1 MDCSTR
7 FVNFSDAGCAI
18 DSTAILFYK
27 PKEETEQKIILQ
39 VLADRGYVGIESYH
53 KSAIVQQRR
62 LGKETINRNN
72 NITANRQIV
81 EGTLEDSMK
90 CGEIMN
96 DCYRGDR
103 RAIPQ
108 LIRGLVTLT
117 NYYIDQHPLG
127 EGDELHDPRR
137 FSVPRPKAPSQ

>member
-1 MDCSTR
+1 
-7 FVNFSDAGCAI
+7 
-18 DSTAILFYK
+18 
-27 PKEETEQKIILQ
+27 
-39 VLADRGYVGIESYH
+39 
-53 KSAIVQQRR
+53 
-62 LGKETINRNN
+62 
-72 NITANRQIV
+72 
-81 EGTLEDSMK
+81 MK

-108 LIRGLVTLT
+108 LIRGLVALT

-137 FSVPRPKAPSQ
+137 FSVPRPKTPSQEDSDTADDTSESSAESPTPAPAPSPTTSPATKATPNQKKARNRVSE